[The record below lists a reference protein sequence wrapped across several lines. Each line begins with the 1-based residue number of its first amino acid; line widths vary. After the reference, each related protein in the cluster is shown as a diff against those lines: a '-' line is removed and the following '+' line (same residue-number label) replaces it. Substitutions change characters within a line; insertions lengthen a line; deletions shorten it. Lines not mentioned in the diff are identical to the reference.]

1 MWIVRL
7 ALRRPYTFVVVALL
21 IGALGMVT
29 IVRMST
35 DIFPNVDM
43 SVVTVIWSW
52 TGISPDDMEKRVVTI
67 TERAFTTTVNDI
79 EHMESQSMYGVGV
92 IKVFFHP
99 NAKIEMAVAQI
110 TSISQSLLRTLP
122 PGFTPPLIIRYSA
135 SSVPILQLSITSK
148 TLPEEQLFDYANNF
162 VRTQLATAQRAA
174 LSLPYGG
181 KARQI
186 MVDLNP
192 KAPNGYGLSPIA
204 VVNRTNPQNRILS

>member
-21 IGALGMVT
+21 IVALGMVT

-35 DIFPNVDM
+35 DIFPNVDIP
-43 SVVTVIWSW
+43 VVTVIWSF

-110 TSISQSLLRTLP
+110 TRYRPNSLARP
-122 PGFTPPLIIRYSA
+122 APRIHAAADHPL
-135 SSVPILQLSITSK
+135 
-148 TLPEEQLFDYANNF
+148 
-162 VRTQLATAQRAA
+162 
-174 LSLPYGG
+174 
-181 KARQI
+181 
-186 MVDLNP
+186 
-192 KAPNGYGLSPIA
+192 
-204 VVNRTNPQNRILS
+204 